1 MKSIIK
7 QSLFL
12 GFFSSLYFIQ
22 EISENVTNPF
32 FRIFSLTI
40 QTLHDAVCILFVIL
54 FFRTCYYR
62 SNYYLLNLNML
73 HCIVMMLFCYYKRCV
88 LTLLYNH
95 TLGLDSCVRYIPI
108 WQRLYNWLYVGETVC
123 ATDTYHNT
131 YLWLNN
137 HIFQSFIV
145 FLTNLYIYC
154 FGKNFKQF

>member
-40 QTLHDAVCILFVIL
+40 KTLHDAVCILFVIL

-95 TLGLDSCVRYIPI
+95 TLGLDRCVRYIHI
-108 WQRLYNWLYVGETVC
+108 WQRLYNWLYVGESVC
-123 ATDTYHNT
+123 VTDTYHNT
-131 YLWLNN
+131 
-137 HIFQSFIV
+137 
-145 FLTNLYIYC
+145 
-154 FGKNFKQF
+154 